1 MLTDADCMALL
12 QWALPQLRL
21 RSAGYRNVRG
31 QVCKRIRR
39 RLAELGLT
47 DAGAYRARLLAE
59 PAEWQ
64 VLDRLCVVTV
74 SRFYRDPQLWNA
86 LCDEVLPSAAEAA
99 LMAHESSL
107 RCWSIGCAS
116 GEEPYTLSIAW
127 ALGLAQ
133 RYPGLHLRVIATD
146 VDGKVLARARA
157 GQYAAAT
164 LRDLPAPWLEQAF
177 DRRGELFVLRE
188 PLRAAVELRRQDV
201 RESLPEGEFRIV
213 LCRNM
218 VFTYFDDTLQ
228 RATLE
233 RLLPKLSEGGVL
245 AIGRD
250 ERLPPGAALES
261 WQPELGIY
269 RTGRTLCPA
278 DGLA

>member
-1 MLTDADCMALL
+1 MTDADCMALL
-12 QWALPQLRL
+12 HWALPRLQL

-47 DAGAYRARLLAE
+47 DVAAYRARLLAE

-64 VLDRLCVVTV
+64 VFDRLCVVTV
-74 SRFYRDPQLWNA
+74 SRFYRDQQFWNA
-86 LCDEVLPSAAEAA
+86 MCDEVLPSAAEAA
-99 LMAHESSL
+99 LTAHESTL
-107 RCWSIGCAS
+107 NCWSIGCAS

-133 RYPGLHLRVIATD
+133 RFPGLHLRVIATD
-146 VDGKVLARARA
+146 VDAKVLARARA

-177 DRRGELFVLRE
+177 ERRDGFCVLRE
-188 PLRAAVELRRQDV
+188 PLRLAVELRHEDV
-201 RESLPEGEFRIV
+201 RETLPDGEFRIV
-213 LCRNM
+213 LCRN
-218 VFTYFDDTLQ
+218 VIFTYFDDTLQ

-233 RLLPKLSEGGVL
+233 RLLPKLSPGGVL
-245 AIGRD
+245 VLGRD
-250 ERLPPGAALES
+250 ERLPPAAALDG
-261 WQPELGIY
+261 WHPELGIY
-269 RTGRTLCPA
+269 RTGRTPVPS
-278 DGLA
+278 